1 MTISSNQKT
10 GSITINYSIKSNTY
24 NSRDL
29 VLHAVVRDI
38 IKWIDGNLD
47 VVLRV
52 DVITRK
58 SGYTHWYF
66 QRKFKEITGI
76 SIADYIRICRVI
88 NATSALITTDKNIMS
103 VAMDNGFSS
112 QQTFTRVYR
121 HYVNEPPGSI
131 RKAYCGEPAY
141 VENMRSEMFQSYPFF
156 QSRETTH

>member
-1 MTISSNQKT
+1 MTIPGN
-10 GSITINYSIKSNTY
+10 Y
-24 NSRDL
+24 NSSSIFSDFPFESNDCGGKDL

-47 VVLRV
+47 INLRV

-66 QRKFKEITGI
+66 QRRFKEITGI

-88 NATSALITTDKNIMS
+88 NATRALITTDKNIMS
-103 VAMDNGFSS
+103 IAMDNGFSS

-141 VENMRSEMFQSYPFF
+141 VENMRSEMFQRFPFF
-156 QSRETTH
+156 QSKYTAH